1 MEGLT
6 DTEIRING
14 RCWRV
19 CWYRCVEH
27 GAWRAEAAEA
37 GHVVEVIDVPRESEA
52 LTGLVKV
59 LARRNG
65 ANGRR

>member
-6 DTEIRING
+6 DREIRIDG

-27 GAWRAEAAEA
+27 GGWRAEAAEA
-37 GHVVEVIDVPRESEA
+37 GHVVEVIDVARESEA
-52 LTGLVKV
+52 LAGMVKV
-59 LARRNG
+59 LARRRNG
-65 ANGRR
+65 AR